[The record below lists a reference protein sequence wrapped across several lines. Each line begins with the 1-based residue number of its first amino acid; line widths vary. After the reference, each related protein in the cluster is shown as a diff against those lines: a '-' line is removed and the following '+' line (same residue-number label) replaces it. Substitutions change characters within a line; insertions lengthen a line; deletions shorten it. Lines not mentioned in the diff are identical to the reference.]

1 MLMNN
6 PKISPARGEGVFAPE
21 DLSTLRVALDVA
33 WNGLPLK
40 SRTTDNRE
48 VLAASILRLATNG
61 DRDPVRLAAE
71 AAKTIDREA
80 ISQKTPNVGSNL
92 RHSP

>member
-1 MLMNN
+1 MLNDN
-6 PKISPARGEGVFAPE
+6 GRISPARGEGVFAPE
-21 DLSTLRVALDVA
+21 DLSILRVALDVA

-61 DRDPVRLAAE
+61 DRDPIRLAAK
-71 AAKTIDREA
+71 AAKTIEREA
-80 ISQKTPNVGSNL
+80 SRGVL
-92 RHSP
+92 